1 MQATVVIVKTKR
13 KRLVAKLFTQTG
25 GPTLISDRFLASLL
39 IFQTNNKF
47 PIASQRLRII
57 NTRIVQWSEEFKF
70 SNSSCILSK
79 AGMSEFVLKES
90 KR

>member
-1 MQATVVIVKTKR
+1 MQASVVIVKTKH
-13 KRLVAKLFTQTG
+13 KWLVAKLFTQTG
-25 GPTLISDRFLASLL
+25 GPTLISASLL

-47 PIASQRLRII
+47 PRAVQRLRII
-57 NTRIVQWSEEFKF
+57 NTKIIQWSEEFKF